1 MDKNRW
7 IKRFLFVV
15 IFGFVIGLQF
25 GCIKEEFDEYGYYK
39 EVNLDYVSNQN
50 EGANVKNIIL
60 IIGDG
65 MGENQVKLTE
75 KYGLKGSQALDIL
88 KAEYKGLI
96 DTNCLN
102 NYVTDSAA
110 AATAMATGVRTLYE
124 RVGMDE
130 EGNELKTI
138 LDYAY
143 ENNMG
148 TGLLTTD
155 NLDGAT
161 PLAFSSHGTNRYLNK
176 EDMIKKQFD
185 SNIDLLMGWGE
196 ADYYEFQD
204 VITSKGYDYT
214 NNKELLLKSKSEK
227 IFACFST
234 SSKLQ
239 DKMPTLPEMTK
250 KAIDTLKK
258 NENGFVLVVEEGLI
272 DKRCDAGDITG
283 TMEKVI
289 NLDKTL
295 RVCLNFMRSNDETI
309 VIVLADHETGGLVLG
324 DGEPS
329 VDWFTSEDRYHTS
342 VKVPVYAFGTRS
354 SVFDNC
360 DILNKDVFDI
370 MLELLGIEK

>member
-7 IKRFLFVV
+7 IKRFLLVV

-75 KYGLKGSQALDIL
+75 KYGLRGSQALDIL

-176 EDMIKKQFD
+176 EDMKDIGK
-185 SNIDLLMGWGE
+185 
-196 ADYYEFQD
+196 
-204 VITSKGYDYT
+204 
-214 NNKELLLKSKSEK
+214 
-227 IFACFST
+227 
-234 SSKLQ
+234 
-239 DKMPTLPEMTK
+239 
-250 KAIDTLKK
+250 
-258 NENGFVLVVEEGLI
+258 GFVIRKDQTDANGREFIRLCEDESLPIVAVLCGHIHGYQKSQLIPGRSQICCSSGMVGFVHRIVV
-272 DKRCDAGDITG
+272 R
-283 TMEKVI
+283 
-289 NLDKTL
+289 
-295 RVCLNFMRSNDETI
+295 
-309 VIVLADHETGGLVLG
+309 
-324 DGEPS
+324 GEM
-329 VDWFTSEDRYHTS
+329 
-342 VKVPVYAFGTRS
+342 
-354 SVFDNC
+354 
-360 DILNKDVFDI
+360 I
-370 MLELLGIEK
+370 